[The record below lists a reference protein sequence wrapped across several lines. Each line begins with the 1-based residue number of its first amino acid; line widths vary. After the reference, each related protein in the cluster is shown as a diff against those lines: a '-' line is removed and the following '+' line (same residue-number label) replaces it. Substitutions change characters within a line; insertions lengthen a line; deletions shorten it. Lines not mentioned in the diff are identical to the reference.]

1 MRNMK
6 IYDLLIIGGG
16 PAGLGAGIQAAH
28 MGLKHAVIEKPK
40 PSSRLLL
47 ARRVENFPGQKDVPG
62 KELLKSLTRQA
73 KGKGVGMMTETCSG
87 IDFKKGCF
95 HIKAGRYKRIAR
107 SLIVAT
113 GLVSK
118 KMNVRIS
125 APYLEGRRVFYRWS
139 DIPPGLKD
147 KRILVVGGGET
158 AFDQACSLA
167 EAGAKVTIAIRSKQ
181 DRVFAELRREAK
193 KIKVQIRYG
202 TEVVKIIE
210 NKNQLDITLKTGDRY
225 LNKHFNYC
233 LVAIGGRRSMPQTS
247 PGARALLNR
256 GLYLAGDLASPKHR
270 QAAIAFGDGI
280 KKTMTAYNF
289 IRENKG

>member
-1 MRNMK
+1 MNN
-6 IYDLLIIGGG
+6 YDLLIIGGG

-40 PSSRLLL
+40 PSSRLLM
-47 ARRVENFPGQKDVPG
+47 ARRVANFPGQKDVPG

-87 IDFKKGCF
+87 IDFKNGCF
-95 HIKAGRYKRIAR
+95 HIKAGRYNRIAR
-107 SLIVAT
+107 SLIVAM
-113 GLVSK
+113 GLIPKKLKSGVSE
-118 KMNVRIS
+118 
-125 APYLEGRRVFYRWS
+125 PCLEGRRVFYRWT
-139 DIPPGLKD
+139 DIPPDLKD

-167 EAGAKVTIAIRSKQ
+167 ETEARVTVAVRGKQ
-181 DRVFAELRREAK
+181 DRVFAELHREAK
-193 KIKVQIRYG
+193 KLMVQIRCE
-202 TEVVKIIE
+202 TNVIKIAE
-210 NKNQLDITLKTGDRY
+210 NINKLDITLKTNERLLKKRFD
-225 LNKHFNYC
+225 YC
-233 LVAIGGRRSMPQTS
+233 LVAIGSKRNMPEIS

-256 GLYLAGDLASPKHR
+256 GLYMAGDLASLKHR

-289 IRENKG
+289 IRENQ